1 MWTCR
6 HWKILFVLSGLLFGL
21 LSYREYERPPRMD
34 LPILEAAQ
42 LEEIEEQ
49 IVQEISYYRD
59 GKLLLN
65 QAPREKI
72 LELPGIGPVLAD
84 RILQYRSSNGS
95 FRNVDEL
102 RQIKGIGVK
111 RLEALR
117 GKVIVE

>member
-1 MWTCR
+1 MWTFR

-21 LSYREYERPPRMD
+21 LFYREYERPPRMD
-34 LPILEAAQ
+34 LPVLEAAQ
-42 LEEIEEQ
+42 LEEIEERV
-49 IVQEISYYRD
+49 VQEISYYRD

-102 RQIKGIGVK
+102 RQIKGIGAK

-117 GKVIVE
+117 SKVIVE

>member
-1 MWTCR
+1 M
-6 HWKILFVLSGLLFGL
+6 
-21 LSYREYERPPRMD
+21 
-34 LPILEAAQ
+34 
-42 LEEIEEQ
+42 
-49 IVQEISYYRD
+49 QEISYYRD

-84 RILQYRSSNGS
+84 RILQYRSSSGS

-102 RQIKGIGVK
+102 RQIKGIGAK

-117 GKVIVE
+117 SKVIVE